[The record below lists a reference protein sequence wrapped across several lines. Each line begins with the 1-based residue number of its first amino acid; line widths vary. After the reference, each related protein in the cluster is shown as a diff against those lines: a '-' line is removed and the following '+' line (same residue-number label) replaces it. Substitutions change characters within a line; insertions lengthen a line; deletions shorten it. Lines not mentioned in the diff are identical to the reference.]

1 MLPLWRKGCAAAFIA
16 FAIGLAATCGITSAR
31 WVHTT
36 FPGFLVMDNR
46 VVASVSLP
54 HWPVAHRSPSSV
66 YQHVVIAVNGQP
78 VVSSADLYALVR
90 RLPSG
95 VPVTY
100 TLEKDGQL
108 SSLSLPTVTFLLSDY
123 VLLFV
128 AYLFN
133 GLALA
138 FIGVGVWFLKPA
150 TPASLALFL
159 GGITSGLFTLTAA
172 DLYGPHWFFRLHVL
186 GEAFF
191 PAGFIHLA
199 LVFPVDRLRRRRALV
214 LAVPYLVALA
224 LGTAYELWLY
234 HPSAYSLIHS
244 LCMVY
249 VGVGAVIF
257 VGRVVQDYLETTSLL
272 IRQRIRV
279 VLLGFLG
286 GFALP
291 AGLMFASGVTGGDIA
306 VNYAAFTAF
315 LFPLSLGYAV
325 VKHDLFDIDAFLKRG
340 VYYLALTVTLGGGY
354 LCFLTLLDLGLHS
367 SEWAR
372 SPLFHLLFTL
382 IVVFLFN
389 PLKDHVQHVI
399 DRLFFRLRYN
409 PRKVLEVTSA
419 FLAATLRFEDILA
432 FLWRTIGGTLGVTQG
447 GIFLYDASTGT
458 YAAAYPPQHPLLPFR
473 LSDALLHSFQQG
485 KKRVFSLYDLSEG
498 AEETLQA
505 RDDLHRLLAASHAQ
519 LAVSLLLKGELLG
532 LIILGQKESGSFFTA
547 DDGEFLATLANQSVL
562 SISNA
567 RAYQAIQEFNAAL
580 EQKVDARTQELARTN
595 EELQALLQQLEQAY
609 RDLQYSQENLLR
621 AEKMAAL
628 GRLTAGIAHEMNTPL
643 GASLT
648 SLKLL
653 QDLVVEY
660 RSSIDNPL
668 VNAGDHRDIAAEMY
682 RLVRATRQWV
692 DKAAAHIR
700 SLKTHT
706 RDLQRDESRSFSV
719 VEVVDDTGLLLSH
732 RLRLSRCS
740 LLISCTA
747 TDPVLYGD
755 PGKLG
760 QVLTN
765 LIVNA
770 IDAYVGVQAGS
781 GEIFVHISEAD
792 GGLEVRVRDHGSGIP
807 PDHLERIF
815 DDFFSTKPLGEG
827 TGLGL
832 PIARTI
838 ITNFFGGE
846 LSVTSTPGQGSEFI
860 VRLPREN
867 AVSIS
872 QPQLLQ
878 SQISAS
884 AD

>member
-1 MLPLWRKGCAAAFIA
+1 MLPLWHKGCVAVFVALAV
-16 FAIGLAATCGITSAR
+16 GLAVTCGVTGAWR
-31 WVHTT
+31 VHTV

-54 HWPVAHRSPSSV
+54 HWPVAHHSPSSV
-66 YQHVVIAVNGQP
+66 YQHVVVAANGQP
-78 VVSSADLYALVR
+78 VASSAQLYALIR
-90 RLPSG
+90 HLPPG
-95 VPVTY
+95 EVVTY
-100 TLEKDGQL
+100 TLEKDGQH
-108 SSLSLPTVTFLLSDY
+108 SSLRLPTATFLLSDY
-123 VLLFV
+123 LLLFV

-138 FIGVGVWFLKPA
+138 FIGVSVWLLAPHA
-150 TPASLALFL
+150 PASLALFL
-159 GGITSGLFTLTAA
+159 GGITSGLFTITAV

-199 LVFPVDRLRRRRALV
+199 LVFPVDRLRRHRTLI
-214 LAVPYLVALA
+214 LA
-224 LGTAYELWLY
+224 LPYVIATALGLAYELCLY
-234 HPSAYSLIHS
+234 RPSAYSFIHN

-249 VGVGAVIF
+249 VGIGAVIF
-257 VGRVVQDYLETTSLL
+257 VGRIVQDYLSTTSRL

-306 VNYAAFTAF
+306 VNYGAFTAF

-325 VKHDLFDIDAFLKRG
+325 VKHDLFDIDALLKRG
-340 VYYLALTVTLGGGY
+340 VYYLALTVTLSGGY

-419 FLAATLRFEDILA
+419 FLASTLGLEEILA
-432 FLWRTIGGTLGVTQG
+432 FLWRTLSETLGVTQG
-447 GIFLYDASTGT
+447 GVFLYDANTGQ
-458 YAAAYPPQHPLLPFR
+458 YVAAYPPHHQLHPVQLTNTLLR
-473 LSDALLHSFQQG
+473 SLQQG
-485 KKRVFSLYDLSEG
+485 KKRVFSLYDLAEG
-498 AEETLQA
+498 REGKLHA
-505 RDDLHRLLAASHAQ
+505 RDDLHCLLTASHAQ
-519 LAVSLLLKGELLG
+519 LAVSLVLKGELLG
-532 LIILGQKESGSFFTA
+532 LIILGQKESGGFFTA
-547 DDGEFLATLANQSVL
+547 DDSEFLATLANQSVL

-580 EQKVDARTQELARTN
+580 EQKVDERTQELAHTN
-595 EELQALLQQLEQAY
+595 GELQASLQQLEQAY
-609 RDLQYSQENLLR
+609 RDLQHSQENLVR

-660 RSSIDNPL
+660 RASINNPI

-692 DKAAAHIR
+692 DKAAAPIH

-706 RDLQRDESRSFSV
+706 RDLQRDESRSFSLMQ
-719 VEVVDDTGLLLSH
+719 VVDDTGLLLAH
-732 RLRLSRCS
+732 RLRLSRCT
-740 LLISCTA
+740 LLVTCTA
-747 TDPVLYGD
+747 ADPVLYGD

-765 LIVNA
+765 LIANA
-770 IDAYVGVQAGS
+770 IDSYVGVPGGS
-781 GEIFVHISEAD
+781 GEVFVHIAEVA
-792 GGLEVRVRDHGSGIP
+792 GGLEVRVRDCGSGIP
-807 PDHLERIF
+807 AEHLERIF
-815 DDFFSTKPLGEG
+815 DDFFSTKPLGAG

-832 PIARTI
+832 PISRTI
-838 ITNFFGGE
+838 LTNFFAGD
-846 LSVTSTPGQGSEFI
+846 LSVTSTPGQGSEFV

-867 AVSIS
+867 AVALR
-872 QPQLLQ
+872 QPPLVQ
-878 SQISAS
+878 SHIHAGVE
-884 AD
+884 

>member
-1 MLPLWRKGCAAAFIA
+1 MLLLWHKGCAAVSIA
-16 FAIGLAATCGITSAR
+16 LAIGLAVTCGITSAWR
-31 WVHTT
+31 VHAV

-54 HWPVAHRSPSSV
+54 HWPVAHHSPSSV
-66 YQHVVIAVNGQP
+66 YQHVVIAANGQP
-78 VVSSADLYALVR
+78 IASSAQLYALIQH
-90 RLPSG
+90 LPSG
-95 VPVTY
+95 EVVTY

-108 SSLSLPTVTFLLSDY
+108 SSLHLPTTTFLLSDY
-123 VLLFV
+123 LLLFV

-138 FIGVGVWFLKPA
+138 FIGVSVWLLAPHA
-150 TPASLALFL
+150 PASLALFL
-159 GGITSGLFTLTAA
+159 GGITSGLFTITAV

-186 GEAFF
+186 SEAFF

-199 LVFPVDRLRRRRALV
+199 LVFPMDRLRRYRTLI
-214 LAVPYLVALA
+214 LA
-224 LGTAYELWLY
+224 LPYVIAAALGLAYELCLY
-234 HPSAYSLIHS
+234 RPSAYSLIHN

-257 VGRVVQDYLETTSLL
+257 VGRIVQDYLSTTSPL

-306 VNYAAFTAF
+306 VNYGAFSAF

-325 VKHDLFDIDAFLKRG
+325 VKHDLFDIDALLKRG
-340 VYYLALTVTLGGGY
+340 VYYLTLTVTLSGGY

-419 FLAATLRFEDILA
+419 FLASTLGLEEILA
-432 FLWRTIGGTLGVTQG
+432 FLWRTLSETLGVTQG
-447 GIFLYDASTGT
+447 GIFLYDAHTGQ
-458 YAAAYPPQHPLLPFR
+458 YVAAYPPQQMLRPVPLP
-473 LSDALLHSFQQG
+473 DTLLHSLQQG
-485 KKRVFSLYDLSEG
+485 KKRVFSLYDLTEG
-498 AEETLQA
+498 REGTLQA
-505 RDDLHRLLAASHAQ
+505 RDDLHRLLTASHAQ

-532 LIILGQKESGSFFTA
+532 LIILGQKESGGFFTA
-547 DDGEFLATLANQSVL
+547 DDSEFLATLANQSVL

-580 EQKVDARTQELARTN
+580 EQKVDERTQELARTN
-595 EELQALLQQLEQAY
+595 EELQASLQQLEQAY
-609 RDLQYSQENLLR
+609 RDLQYSQDNLLR

-653 QDLVVEY
+653 QDLVAEY
-660 RSSIDNPL
+660 RASINNPI
-668 VNAGDHRDIAAEMY
+668 VNAGDHHDIAAEMY

-706 RDLQRDESRSFSV
+706 RDLQRDESRSFSLMQ
-719 VEVVDDTGLLLSH
+719 VVDDTGLLLAH
-732 RLRLSRCS
+732 RLRLSRCT
-740 LLISCTA
+740 LLVTCTA
-747 TDPVLYGD
+747 ADPVLYGD

-770 IDAYVGVQAGS
+770 IDSYVGVPDGS
-781 GEIFVHISEAD
+781 GAVFVHIAEAA
-792 GGLEVRVRDHGSGIP
+792 GGLEVRVRDCGSGIP
-807 PDHLERIF
+807 AEHLERIF
-815 DDFFSTKPLGEG
+815 DDFFSTKPLGAG

-832 PIARTI
+832 PISRTI
-838 ITNFFGGE
+838 LTNFFAGD
-846 LSVTSTPGQGSEFI
+846 LSVTSTPGQGSEFV

-867 AVSIS
+867 AVAVR
-872 QPQLLQ
+872 QPLVQ
-878 SQISAS
+878 SPIHAG
-884 AD
+884 AE